1 MPQIFRRE
9 GNAKRNGIQQKG
21 DYPQMKTKFL
31 DLGKQPIANAFMTP
45 NKCEDEFF
53 YDLEV
58 GFDPETKLVSHMNFV
73 DPPLMFNDTYMYHS
87 SGSQTM
93 RNHFAKI
100 SKLINFYF
108 PRERI
113 LEIGSNDGV
122 FLQYFDPKKAFSVE
136 PCGNFAKKT
145 RELGYTT
152 YDDFW
157 DMELSDI
164 IRESEGQ
171 VKVVYSANCM
181 CHIPEIE
188 EAFKAVENI
197 LHKDGVFIFEDP
209 SVSEML
215 ERNSYDQ
222 IYDEHAHLFSITS
235 LDNLL
240 ERAGLEIFHVEKT
253 KVHGGSNRI
262 FAQKLNSPKYNNN
275 IVHKLIEN
283 EFESGVDSITTYYE
297 FAERVEK
304 SKKDL
309 IDLLS
314 RLKRGKNKVVCY
326 GATSKS
332 TSIFNYCNIGPETID
347 YITDTT
353 ISKQGKLSPGMHI
366 PVVSPQEGFNLSV
379 DYAFLGAWNYLE
391 EIKQKEFHFIKR
403 GGKFI
408 THVPKVSIV

>member
-1 MPQIFRRE
+1 
-9 GNAKRNGIQQKG
+9 
-21 DYPQMKTKFL
+21 MKTKFL
-31 DLGKQPIANAFMTP
+31 DLGKQPIANAFLTP
-45 NKCEDEFF
+45 TECENEFL

-58 GFDPETKLVSHMNFV
+58 GFDPETKLVSHMDFV
-73 DPPLMFNDTYMYHS
+73 DPPLMFNDTYTYHS

-93 RNHFAKI
+93 KNHF
-100 SKLINFYF
+100 SKVAGLIDLYF

-122 FLQYFDPKKAFSVE
+122 FLQHFDPKKAFSVE
-136 PCGNFAKKT
+136 PCGNFAKIT

-157 DMELSDI
+157 DMELSRI
-164 IRESEGQ
+164 IKE
-171 VKVVYSANCM
+171 V
-181 CHIPEIE
+181 E

-209 SVSEML
+209 SVLEML

-222 IYDEHAHLFSITS
+222 IYDEHAHIFSVTA
-235 LDNLL
+235 LDNIL
-240 ERAGLEIFHVEKT
+240 ERSGLEIFHVEKT

-262 FAQKLNSPKYNNN
+262 FAQKLQSPKYNN
-275 IVHKLIEN
+275 IMVHKIISD
-283 EFESGVDSITTYYE
+283 EFDAGIDSITTYYE
-297 FAERVEK
+297 FSERVEK

-309 IDLLS
+309 LDLLS
-314 RLKRGKNKVVCY
+314 RLKRGKNKIVGY

-332 TSIFNYCNIGPETID
+332 TSIFNYCGIGPDIID

-353 ISKQGKLSPGMHI
+353 LSKQGKLSPGMHI

-379 DYAFLGAWNYLE
+379 DYAFLGAWNYLD
-391 EIKQKEFHFIKR
+391 EIKQKEFNFLKR

-408 THVPKVSIV
+408 SHVPRVSLI

>member
-1 MPQIFRRE
+1 
-9 GNAKRNGIQQKG
+9 
-21 DYPQMKTKFL
+21 MKTKFL
-31 DLGKQPIANAFMTP
+31 DLGKQPIANAFITP
-45 NKCEDEFF
+45 DKCVNEFF

-93 RNHFAKI
+93 RNHFIKI
-100 SKLINFYF
+100 ANLVNLYF
-108 PRERI
+108 SREKV

-122 FLQYFDPKKAFSVE
+122 FLQHFDPKKAFSVE
-136 PCGNFAKKT
+136 PCENFAKTT
-145 RELGYTT
+145 RELGYDT
-152 YDDFW
+152 YSDFW
-157 DMELSDI
+157 DMKLSNKIKEDKG
-164 IRESEGQ
+164 E

-181 CHIPEIE
+181 CHIPNIE

-209 SVSEML
+209 SILEML

-222 IYDEHAHLFSITS
+222 IYDEHAHLFSVMA

-240 ERAGLEIFHVEKT
+240 ERSGLEIFHIEKT

-262 FAQKLNSPKYNNN
+262 FAQKLKSPKYNNN
-275 IVHKLIEN
+275 IVHKVIED
-283 EFESGVDSITTYYE
+283 EFEAGVDSITTYYE
-297 FAERVEK
+297 FAERVAK
-304 SKKDL
+304 SKRDL
-309 IDLLS
+309 VELLS
-314 RLKRGKNKVVCY
+314 RLKRGKNKIIGY

-332 TSIFNYCNIGPETID
+332 TSVFNYCNIGPETID

-353 ISKQGKLSPGMHI
+353 IAKQGKLSPGVHI
-366 PVVSPQEGFNLSV
+366 PVVSPQEGFDLSV

-391 EIKQKEFHFIKR
+391 EIKQKEFHFLKR

-408 THVPKVSIV
+408 THVPKVSLI

>member
-1 MPQIFRRE
+1 M
-9 GNAKRNGIQQKG
+9 
-21 DYPQMKTKFL
+21 
-31 DLGKQPIANAFMTP
+31 
-45 NKCEDEFF
+45 
-53 YDLEV
+53 
-58 GFDPETKLVSHMNFV
+58 
-73 DPPLMFNDTYMYHS
+73 
-87 SGSQTM
+87 
-93 RNHFAKI
+93 
-100 SKLINFYF
+100 
-108 PRERI
+108 
-113 LEIGSNDGV
+113 
-122 FLQYFDPKKAFSVE
+122 E